1 MAANKNLPRQP
12 ESDQIKQTKDWPGPG
27 AYSPKNN
34 LIKTAEKVTKPTQ
47 GQIIKGENAFDT
59 MRSSII

>member
-1 MAANKNLPRQP
+1 MAANKKLPKQP
-12 ESDQIKQTKDWPGPG
+12 ESDQIRLKKDWPGPG

-34 LIKTAEKVTKPTQ
+34 MIETAEKLNIPAK

-59 MRSSII
+59 MRSSIV

>member
-34 LIKTAEKVTKPTQ
+34 LIKTAESQQTST
-47 GQIIKGENAFDT
+47 T
-59 MRSSII
+59 